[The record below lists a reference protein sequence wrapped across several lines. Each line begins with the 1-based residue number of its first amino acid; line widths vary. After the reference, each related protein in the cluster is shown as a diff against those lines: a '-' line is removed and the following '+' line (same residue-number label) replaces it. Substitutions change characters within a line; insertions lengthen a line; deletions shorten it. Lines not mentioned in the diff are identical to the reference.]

1 MRKYTLL
8 YLTIGLIIVGLLASA
23 CQPSRRPVPT
33 EAGAPPVATESSAQ
47 DAQEPQ
53 ETEPAGGEAAP
64 ETEAPPSDSGSAEDV
79 PIPDSVYELQVS
91 RKGSFVQY
99 KIDGEIADVVTFYQ
113 QQLPEQG
120 WQEGRAPD
128 ISQTRMGTMLREKE
142 NGDRIAINMQ
152 KNDLGGFVF
161 VTMTLH
167 RAE

>member
-1 MRKYTLL
+1 MSKHTLL
-8 YLTIGLIIVGLLASA
+8 YLTIGLIIVGLLAAA

-33 EAGAPPVATESSAQ
+33 EAGGPPAATESPAQ
-47 DAQEPQ
+47 G
-53 ETEPAGGEAAP
+53 TEPAGGEAAP
-64 ETEAPPSDSGSAEDV
+64 ENEAPPSDSGIPEDV
-79 PIPDSVYELQVS
+79 PIPDSVYELQAS

-113 QQLPEQG
+113 QQLPELG

-142 NGDRIAINMQ
+142 NGDRLAINMQ

-161 VTMTLH
+161 VTITLH

>member
-1 MRKYTLL
+1 MRKHTLL
-8 YLTIGLIIVGLLASA
+8 YLTIWLIFLGLLASA

-33 EAGAPPVATESSAQ
+33 EAGAPPAATESPAE
-47 DAQEPQ
+47 EPQ

-64 ETEAPPSDSGSAEDV
+64 QTEAPPSGSEIPEDV
-79 PIPDSVYELQVS
+79 PIPDSAYELQVS